1 MAKPAPLEQGGGKGV
16 NVPGRAGVGRWLPWM
31 RRALSLAALGE
42 GRTSPN
48 PLVGA
53 VVLDAAGQLVGEGFH
68 ARAGEPH
75 AEVGALAQAGARARG
90 GTLVVTLEPCCHHG
104 RTPPCTEAVIGAGI
118 ARVVVAMADPDP
130 RVAGGGIA
138 RLRAAGLEVIEAV
151 AEAEARRLN
160 RAFVHRVRTGRPL
173 GILKWA
179 MSLDGRT
186 ALPNGQSQWISGP
199 EARAWVHGLRAR
211 CDAVIVGGGTLRA
224 DDPLLTSRSRRDP
237 EPLRVV
243 LSRSLD
249 LPDEAQLWDQAVAT
263 TLVAHGPMSG
273 PDQQEREAR
282 AAATC
287 ALLDRLGVDRL
298 ELGSCEPAPL
308 LEALAAR
315 GCNRVL
321 WECGPDLAA
330 AALSQGCV
338 QELAA
343 VIAPKLL
350 GGLAARTP
358 LGNLGLEG
366 MDQVQPW
373 RAHERRDL
381 GSDLLWELE
390 SLESPAVHPGSFTV
404 GVGSARPGSA
414 G

>member
-1 MAKPAPLEQGGGKGV
+1 MQ
-16 NVPGRAGVGRWLPWM
+16 
-31 RRALSLAALGE
+31 RALQLAELGA

-53 VVLDAAGQLVGEGFH
+53 VVLDAGGSLVGEGYH

-75 AEVGALAQAGARARG
+75 AEVGALAQAAERARG

-104 RTPPCTEAVIGAGI
+104 RTPPCSEAVIAAGI
-118 ARVVVAMADPDP
+118 SRVVVAMADPDP

-151 AEAEARRLN
+151 AEAEALRLN
-160 RAFVHRVRTGRPL
+160 RAFVHRVRSGRPL
-173 GILKWA
+173 GVLKWA

-186 ALPNGQSQWISGP
+186 ALPNGRSQWISGP
-199 EARAWVHGLRAR
+199 DARAWVHRLRAQ

-224 DDPLLTSRSRRDP
+224 DDPLLTSRGRRDS

-243 LSRSLD
+243 ISRSLD
-249 LPDEAQLWDQAVAT
+249 LPEAAQLWAQAVAP
-263 TLVAHGPMSG
+263 TLVAHGPIG
-273 PDQQEREAR
+273 APEQRLGTAR

-287 ALLDRLGVDRL
+287 ALLDRLGVERL
-298 ELGSCEPAPL
+298 ELPACEPAAL

-321 WECGPDLAA
+321 WECGPELAA
-330 AALSQGCV
+330 SALRQGCV

-358 LGNLGLEG
+358 LGDLGLEDL
-366 MDQVQPW
+366 DQVQSW
-373 RAHERRDL
+373 RELERRAL

-390 SLESPAVHPGSFTV
+390 NPEPPADHAGLTTM
-404 GVGSARPGSA
+404 GAGIGRPGSA
-414 G
+414 R

>member
-1 MAKPAPLEQGGGKGV
+1 MS
-16 NVPGRAGVGRWLPWM
+16 VPGPAGASPWLPWM
-31 RRALSLAALGE
+31 RRALTLAALGE

-75 AEVGALAQAGARARG
+75 AEVGALAQAGVRARR
-90 GTLVVTLEPCCHHG
+90 GTLVVTLEPCCHYG
-104 RTPPCTEAVIGAGI
+104 RTPPCSEAVISAGI
-118 ARVVVAMADPDP
+118 TRVVVAMADPDP

-138 RLRAAGLEVIEAV
+138 QLRAAGLEVIEAV
-151 AEAEARRLN
+151 AEKEALRLN
-160 RAFVHRVRTGRPL
+160 RAFIHRVRTGRPL
-173 GILKWA
+173 AILKWA

-186 ALPNGQSQWISGP
+186 ALPNGKSQWISGP
-199 EARAWVHGLRAR
+199 AARGWVHGLRAR

-224 DDPLLTSRSRRDP
+224 DDPLLTSRGRRDP

-243 LSRSLD
+243 ISRSLN
-249 LPDEAQLWDQAVAT
+249 LPETAQLWDQSVAP
-263 TLVAHGPMSG
+263 TLVAHAPTGTPA
-273 PDQQEREAR
+273 PQEGEAR
-282 AAATC
+282 AMTTC
-287 ALLDRLGVDRL
+287 ALLDRLNVERL
-298 ELGSCEPAPL
+298 VLARCEPVPL

-321 WECGPDLAA
+321 WECGPELAA
-330 AALSQGCV
+330 AALRQGCV

-366 MDQVQPW
+366 LDQVQSW
-373 RAHERRDL
+373 RELERRDL

-390 SLESPAVHPGSFTV
+390 SPEPPAIHAGLTTT
-404 GVGSARPGSA
+404 GAGIARTGSAP
-414 G
+414 